1 MLAICCAVS
10 SPPAAI
16 FSLYCCREE
25 EPSICGL
32 VLNSVSGPGGAQQQP
47 CGRDH
52 GDSDIFGA
60 LHFDQHHGA
69 EHQRH
74 GGQHLVR
81 DTEQRPGSSRRPA
94 GRPRPDTAGSPQAD
108 AARGTDN
115 TGHQRVGFLRNGTK
129 LPSRSCSIKRPAR
142 VPASSAVRINSAS
155 NRIPKWYQKPISAI
169 GMIFVEHVSDT
180 HGQCR
185 AARAVQ
191 YRRFADIFRGL
202 GFAQVRSRSP
212 RS

>member
-1 MLAICCAVS
+1 MVHVGNLLRGQF
-10 SPPAAI
+10 AAGGDLLFI
-16 FSLYCCREE
+16 LLRHEE
-25 EPSICGL
+25 EAFHLRVGAEQFQAQR
-32 VLNSVSGPGGAQQQP
+32 PGGAQQQP

-52 GDSDIFGA
+52 GDPDIFGA

-81 DTEQRPGSSRRPA
+81 DTEQRPQALHAAQRVDHA
-94 GRPRPDTAGSPQAD
+94 LIQQVAPQAD

-115 TGHQRVGFLRNGTK
+115 TGHQRVGFLEERHEVAQQILQHKAACTGTGIQRGEDK
-129 LPSRSCSIKRPAR
+129 QRFKQNTEV
-142 VPASSAVRINSAS
+142 VPEAHIRH
-155 NRIPKWYQKPISAI
+155 RDD
-169 GMIFVEHVSDT
+169 FVEHVSDT
-180 HGQCR
+180 HGQRRR

-202 GFAQVRSRSP
+202 QDLLR
-212 RS
+212 